1 MTKMNIEIEIKNE
14 SELLR
19 ILGHNLKTA
28 KSDSDKNKLNRYI
41 DNAKNKISE
50 LKSAEAMN

>member
-14 SELLR
+14 NELLR
-19 ILGHNLKTA
+19 ILGHNLKDA

-41 DNAKNKISE
+41 DNAKNKISQ
-50 LKSAEAMN
+50 LKAAEAMN

>member
-1 MTKMNIEIEIKNE
+1 MNIEIEIKNE
-14 SELLR
+14 NELLR
-19 ILGHNLKTA
+19 ILGHNLKDA

-50 LKSAEAMN
+50 LKAAEAMN

>member
-14 SELLR
+14 NELLR
-19 ILGHNLKTA
+19 ILGHNLKDA

-50 LKSAEAMN
+50 LKTAESMN

>member
-14 SELLR
+14 NELLR
-19 ILGHNLKTA
+19 ILGHNLKDA

-50 LKSAEAMN
+50 LKAAEAMN